1 MKKTAIVLAI
11 AAVSLATAA
20 QAAPKDDSW
29 YLGAKVGWSRFADTG
44 QSNYIRDNY
53 KVDNNK
59 ARADQLGAG
68 GYVGYQANRYIGF
81 ELGYDWLGRMPYKAD
96 RAEKGTGAFKA
107 HGLQLTAKLGIP
119 ITDSIDL
126 YTRLGGMAWRADGR
140 FHEGPVQNNRARR
153 DYKKHD
159 TGVSGLVAAG
169 IEYALTNSL
178 ATRLDYQWIWNIGD
192 DDTVGARPDNGMLSL
207 GMAYRFGQD
216 NPPVVIAPPIP
227 PKVETK
233 HFSLKSDVLFNFNK
247 ATLKSEGKTELDSL
261 FAQVSNIAPTEGH
274 IKVMGYTDR
283 IGSEAYNK
291 KLSQRR
297 AQAVVDYM
305 ISKGVPAD
313 KISAVGLGK
322 ADPVTGSSCNNIK
335 QRKAL
340 IECLAPDRRVEI
352 DIVGSTDVVSK

>member
-11 AAVSLATAA
+11 AAVSLTTAA

-29 YLGAKVGWSRFADTG
+29 YVGAKVGWSRFADTG
-44 QSNYIRDNY
+44 QSNYIRDRY
-53 KVDNNK
+53 RVDNDK

-81 ELGYDWLGRMPYKAD
+81 ELGYDWLGRMPYKANRSSD
-96 RAEKGTGAFKA
+96 GTGAFKA

-126 YTRLGGMAWRADGR
+126 YTRLGGMAWRAEGK
-140 FHEGPVQNNRARR
+140 FHEGPNNRHR
-153 DYKKHD
+153 YEQKKHD
-159 TGVSGLVAAG
+159 TGVSGLAAAG
-169 IEYALTNSL
+169 IEYALTKSI
-178 ATRLDYQWIWNIGD
+178 ATRLDYQWVWNIGD

-216 NPPVVIAPPIP
+216 EAPVVIAAPIP
-227 PKVETK
+227 PKLETK

-247 ATLKSEGKTELDSL
+247 ATLKSEGKTELDRL
-261 FAQVSNIAPTEGH
+261 FAEVRNIAPTEGH
-274 IKVMGYTDR
+274 IKVTGYTDR

-291 KLSQRR
+291 KLSQHR
-297 AQAVVDYM
+297 AQSVVDYM
-305 ISKGVPAD
+305 VSKGVPAD
-313 KISAVGLGK
+313 RISAVGLGK
-322 ADPVTGSSCNNIK
+322 SNPVTGSSCNNIK
-335 QRKAL
+335 QRKSL

-352 DIVGSTDVVSK
+352 DIVGSTDVVAK